1 MNDETDMPISER
13 EAEQQYPTQYWD
25 GTKIKRSF
33 DMTTDDLQ
41 DAYMRG
47 REAEPCKE
55 QIEAATVERSRHQIL
70 FSIDGIRKCCSCGAV
85 VGGAWGDSRVA
96 FERHVT
102 MMMLEA
108 ARKAVM

>member
-1 MNDETDMPISER
+1 MSDIELSVSER

-47 REAEPCKE
+47 REAEPCEE
-55 QIEAATVERSRHQIL
+55 QVEAVARMLRDTFTWNHIEAPERVEDYRNLAIEIL
-70 FSIDGIRKCCSCGAV
+70 D
-85 VGGAWGDSRVA
+85 
-96 FERHVT
+96 T
-102 MMMLEA
+102 

>member
-25 GTKIKRSF
+25 GTRVKKILYL
-33 DMTTDDLQ
+33 DTDDLQ

-47 REAEPCKE
+47 REAKPCAE
-55 QIEAATVERSRHQIL
+55 QVEAVARVLRDTFTWNHVDAPERVKDYHGLARDIL
-70 FSIDGIRKCCSCGAV
+70 D
-85 VGGAWGDSRVA
+85 
-96 FERHVT
+96 
-102 MMMLEA
+102 A

>member
-1 MNDETDMPISER
+1 MELIPESISER
-13 EAEQQYPTQYWD
+13 EAEQQYPTQYWE

-33 DMTTDDLQ
+33 DMTTDDLL

-55 QIEAATVERSRHQIL
+55 QVEAVADKLKELMTEESITAFFDTLGDWEDTMTDEQVEAAAAKHFARLV
-70 FSIDGIRKCCSCGAV
+70 
-85 VGGAWGDSRVA
+85 
-96 FERHVT
+96 
-102 MMMLEA
+102 LEA

>member
-1 MNDETDMPISER
+1 MELIPESVSER
-13 EAEQQYPTQYWD
+13 EAEQQYPTQYWE

-47 REAEPCKE
+47 REAEPCEE
-55 QIEAATVERSRHQIL
+55 QAEAVARVLRDTFAWNHVEAPERVEDYHGLAREIL
-70 FSIDGIRKCCSCGAV
+70 D
-85 VGGAWGDSRVA
+85 
-96 FERHVT
+96 
-102 MMMLEA
+102 A

>member
-1 MNDETDMPISER
+1 MELIPESVSER
-13 EAEQQYPTQYWD
+13 EAEDLYPTQYWE

-47 REAEPCKE
+47 REAEPCAE
-55 QIEAATVERSRHQIL
+55 QVEAVARVLRDTFTWNHVEAPERVEDYRGLAREIL
-70 FSIDGIRKCCSCGAV
+70 D
-85 VGGAWGDSRVA
+85 
-96 FERHVT
+96 
-102 MMMLEA
+102 A

>member
-1 MNDETDMPISER
+1 MSDIELSVSER
-13 EAEQQYPTQYWD
+13 EAEQQYPTQYWE

-47 REAEPCKE
+47 REAEPCEE
-55 QIEAATVERSRHQIL
+55 QVEVVAAIL
-70 FSIDGIRKCCSCGAV
+70 FEESWTNRPAPISFDEFKAMSKDKYTDEKIEGFRRRARMIL
-85 VGGAWGDSRVA
+85 D
-96 FERHVT
+96 
-102 MMMLEA
+102 A